1 MKLPLIIA
9 SLVGVG
15 VIAMVL
21 SGAFGGDD
29 AAAAAIPPESMFAVQ
44 HGSFTVTLTE
54 NGTLVAK
61 DSQKLST
68 GTDSSSKLTL
78 LVEEGKTVEQ
88 DEVLAKLDT
97 TELETEQ
104 QQITLD
110 IVAAEANLATS
121 KNELEIQ
128 KADNEAMIEKS
139 QIALDKATMEL
150 EKYRDGD
157 SPGDKRKLEIAIK
170 DAETTATKS
179 KKKYED
185 SQMLFKQEYIN
196 KSEVEQNAI
205 EAEKSQVQ
213 LEGAQRELEMWAKY
227 KLPMDTTEKEAAVRD
242 AQRERNNADLRT
254 QSLLRQKEVAVEQN
268 DKRLT
273 RLKERLDKNQKE
285 IDKMTVKAPSPGI
298 VLYGDPEQP
307 WNRDNIRLGGEIW
320 GGMVLITLPDL
331 RVMQVKLS
339 VHEADVNKL
348 KEGQKCKVTMD
359 TYPGVVLDGEVTKIA
374 SIAGSGNPWD
384 RDPEVKKFDV
394 SVTLA
399 DTSALQLKPGISA
412 KAEIF
417 VDKRD
422 DVLYAPLQ
430 CVFPRSGKSWVW
442 VVGADGQPEAREVT
456 TGTSNDN
463 FVELA
468 TGVKEGEHVLL
479 YNPSLPRAAE
489 PGDAGEKAQPPAAT
503 EPQTAAA
510 AAPAA
515 APSATP

>member
-1 MKLPLIIA
+1 MKLPIILA

-15 VIAMVL
+15 LGAVVL
-21 SGAFGGDD
+21 AGALGGDD
-29 AAAAAIPPESMFAVQ
+29 EAAAAVPPESQFTVQ
-44 HGSFTVTLTE
+44 HGSFAVTLTE

-78 LVEEGKTVEQ
+78 LVEEGKSVAQ

-97 TELETEQ
+97 TELETDQ

-110 IVAAEANLATS
+110 IVAAEANLANS
-121 KNELEIQ
+121 KTELEIQ
-128 KADNEAMIEKS
+128 KTDNEASIEKA
-139 QIALDKATMEL
+139 QIALDKATKEL
-150 EKYRDGD
+150 EKYRDGEA
-157 SPGDKRKLEIAIK
+157 PGERRKLEIAIK
-170 DAETTATKS
+170 DAETANTRS

-185 SQMLFKQEYIN
+185 SQLLFKQEYIN
-196 KSEVEQNAI
+196 KPELEQNEI
-205 EAEKSQVQ
+205 EAETSAVK
-213 LEGAQRELEMWAKY
+213 LEGAQRDLAMFEKY
-227 KLPMDTTEKEAAVRD
+227 TQPMTITDKEAAVRD
-242 AQRERNNADLRT
+242 ATRERNNADLRT

-273 RLKERLDKNQKE
+273 HLKERLDRNQKE
-285 IDKMTVKAPSPGI
+285 IEKMTVKAPSPGI

-320 GGMVLITLPDL
+320 GGMMLFTLPDL

-399 DTSALQLKPGISA
+399 DTSGLQLKPGISA

-442 VVGADGQPEAREVT
+442 VVGDDGQPQAREVT

-489 PGDAGEKAQPPAAT
+489 PGEQDKPPAA

-510 AAPAA
+510 APTQAA
-515 APSATP
+515 STATP

>member
-1 MKLPLIIA
+1 MKLPVVIA
-9 SLVGVG
+9 SLVGAG
-15 VIAMVL
+15 LIAVVL
-21 SGAFGGDD
+21 AGAFGGDD
-29 AAAAAIPPESMFAVQ
+29 EAAAAIPPESIFAVQ

-68 GTDSSSKLTL
+68 GTESSSKLTL

-97 TELETEQ
+97 TELETDQ

-110 IVAAEANLATS
+110 IVAAEANLSTS

-139 QIALDKATMEL
+139 QIALDKATMDL

-157 SPGDKRKLEIAIK
+157 APGERRKLEIAIK
-170 DAETTATKS
+170 DAETTNGRS
-179 KKKYED
+179 KKKLED
-185 SQMLFKQEYIN
+185 SQLLFKQDYIN
-196 KSEVEQNAI
+196 KAELEQNEI
-205 EAEKSQVQ
+205 ESEKSTVV
-213 LEGAQRELEMWAKY
+213 LEGAQRELAMFEKY
-227 KLPMDTTEKEAAVRD
+227 KLPMDLTEKEAAVRD
-242 AQRERNNADLRT
+242 GTRERSNADLRT

-273 RLKERLDKNQKE
+273 RLKERLDRNQKE
-285 IDKMTVKAPSPGI
+285 IEKMTVKAPSPGI
-298 VLYGDPEQP
+298 VLYGDPERP
-307 WNRDNIRLGGEIW
+307 WDREQIRLGGEVW
-320 GGMVLITLPDL
+320 GSMVLITLPDL
-331 RVMQVKLS
+331 RFMQVKLS
-339 VHEADVNKL
+339 VHEADVNKV

-399 DTSALQLKPGISA
+399 DTSSLSLKPGISA

-417 VDKRD
+417 VDKRE

-430 CVFPRSGKSWVW
+430 CVFPRAGKSWVW
-442 VVGADGQPEAREVT
+442 VVGADGQPQAREVT

-463 FVELA
+463 FVELV

-489 PGDAGEKAQPPAAT
+489 PGETATPPGAA
-503 EPQTAAA
+503 EPQAEAA
-510 AAPAA
+510 AAPAPPA
-515 APSATP
+515 QPATP

>member
-15 VIAMVL
+15 VIAVVL

-68 GTDSSSKLTL
+68 GTESSSKLTL
-78 LVEEGKTVEQ
+78 LVEEGKTVAQ

-97 TELETEQ
+97 TELETDQ

-110 IVAAEANLATS
+110 IVAAEANLSTS

-128 KADNEAMIEKS
+128 KADNEASIEKS
-139 QIALDKATMEL
+139 QIALDKAKMDL

-157 SPGDKRKLEIAIK
+157 APGERRKLEIAIK
-170 DAETTATKS
+170 DAETTAARS
-179 KKKYED
+179 KKKLED
-185 SQMLFKQEYIN
+185 SQLLFKQEYIP
-196 KSEVEQNAI
+196 KSELEQNEI
-205 EAEKSQVQ
+205 ESEKAEVV
-213 LEGAQRELEMWAKY
+213 LEGARRELDMFEKY
-227 KLPMDTTEKEAAVRD
+227 KLPMDLTEKEAAVRD

-273 RLKERLDKNQKE
+273 RLKERLDRNQKE
-285 IDKMTVKAPSPGI
+285 IEKMTVKAPSPGI

-348 KEGQKCKVTMD
+348 EAGQKCKVTMD

-399 DTSALQLKPGISA
+399 DTSSLALKPGISA

-417 VDKRD
+417 VDRRD

-430 CVFPRSGKSWVW
+430 CVFPREGRSWVW
-442 VVGADGQPEAREVT
+442 VVGADGQPQAREVT

-479 YNPSLPRAAE
+479 YNPQLPRAAE
-489 PGDAGEKAQPPAAT
+489 PGEAPKPQAAA
-503 EPQTAAA
+503 EPQAVA

-515 APSATP
+515 QPATP